1 MKMLSAYTYARY
13 CSDATD
19 LRDGIAEIYEAIQRR
34 QWQKKSVP
42 YYFYIRLEQLQ
53 AKLNKLL
60 IKNNNDYPQ

>member
-1 MKMLSAYTYARY
+1 MKKLSAYTHARY

-42 YYFYIRLEQLQ
+42 YYFYIRLEKLQ

-60 IKNNNDYPQ
+60 ITNNLQR